1 MKKKIF
7 STRFEPATVKPR
19 NLDREREREK
29 EERERGRDFE
39 GVIYCFCFFLG
50 GGVNHLLFLI
60 LVFQKNS

>member
-50 GGVNHLLFLI
+50 GGSQPSTIFNFS
-60 LVFQKNS
+60 FSKK

>member
-39 GVIYCFCFFLG
+39 GVIYCFFFFGG

>member
-7 STRFEPATVKPR
+7 STRFEPATVKSR

-39 GVIYCFCFFLG
+39 GVIYCFFFFGG

>member
-39 GVIYCFCFFLG
+39 GVIYCFFLG